1 MSADGAS
8 VPPPVSV
15 SAMASSGPGATAQAS
30 ARAASLRA
38 HPANRRPAAPV
49 GHVRPAPQRRVAP
62 ALIPVPR
69 SEEEAAR
76 QWAAQDHRHVRP
88 ARRAAA
94 VAVVRDG
101 PQGPELLLRH
111 RPGQTPLGVVGLP
124 GGSLTDQ
131 DAEACTWYGP
141 SPRAWARRLGMADL
155 RSARQHVVAAVREL
169 FEETG
174 LLLVGEREGDVVMD
188 PATPLWEEAR
198 TSLESEG
205 FGLPAQL
212 QRRGLGLRTDLLRP
226 VGRWISPDF
235 RHRRFDAVVFAAAV
249 PAGQQ
254 ATVRPAT
261 GRSEE
266 VAGLH
271 AWVPAASLI
280 EGPVA
285 LPGPPGWLGESGVV
299 EACEVTA
306 PPTLMLAHRLAEAG
320 SAVAFLLGLADGAAD
335 RPLPCWRMAPAG
347 EDAGRLWMR
356 PTTD

>member
-1 MSADGAS
+1 MSADGAA
-8 VPPPVSV
+8 VPAPVL
-15 SAMASSGPGATAQAS
+15 AAATASSDPEVT
-30 ARAASLRA
+30 ARAAARAAALRA

-62 ALIPVPR
+62 ARIPVPR
-69 SEEEAAR
+69 TEEEAAR
-76 QWAAQDHRHVRP
+76 QWAAQDHRQVRP

-101 PQGPELLLRH
+101 PEGPELLLRH

-124 GGSLTDQ
+124 GGSLSEE
-131 DAEACTWYGP
+131 DADACTWYGP
-141 SPRAWARRLGMADL
+141 SPRDWARRLGMSDL
-155 RSARQHVVAAVREL
+155 RGARQHVVAAVREL

-174 LLLVGEREGDVVMD
+174 LLLAGAREGDVVLD

-205 FGLPAQL
+205 FGLPSQL

-249 PAGQQ
+249 PPGQQ
-254 ATVRPAT
+254 ATVRPTA

-266 VAGLH
+266 AAGLLS
-271 AWVPAASLI
+271 WVPAASLLD
-280 EGPVA
+280 GPVA
-285 LPGPPGWLGESGVV
+285 LPGPPGWLGESGMV

-306 PPTLMLAHRLAEAG
+306 PPTLMTAHRLAEAG

-335 RPLPCWRMAPAG
+335 RPLPRWRMAPAG
-347 EDAGRLWMR
+347 DDGDRLWMW